1 LCTFN
6 DTELA
11 AFALAKPSG
20 ETTAKTSE
28 ADHQPVTVFSARKVI
43 EPAATRKAALN
54 TRSQG
59 FWQIDECH
67 DRSLH

>member
-1 LCTFN
+1 LCTFD

-28 ADHQPVTVFSARKVI
+28 ADYQPLSVFSARKVV

-54 TRSQG
+54 AFS
-59 FWQIDECH
+59 
-67 DRSLH
+67 